1 MSCYMER
8 LGMNFV
14 DTGVFLAL
22 HLENDQYHSEA
33 VRLWREHGRSA
44 VTSNHVLNEVAT
56 VLARRAGCH
65 FASECVAD
73 IYAAP
78 SIEVVESTRE
88 DELDA
93 LRWMRKYAD
102 QRVTFTDCVSFAIMR
117 RRHIRRAFSFDRHF
131 RYVGFSR
138 IGLM

>member
-1 MSCYMER
+1 MDR

-44 VTSNHVLNEVAT
+44 VTSNHVLDEVAT
-56 VLARRAGCH
+56 VLARRAGYR

-93 LRWMRKYAD
+93 LRWMRKYAL
-102 QRVTFTDCVSFAIMR
+102 TTSWL
-117 RRHIRRAFSFDRHF
+117 
-131 RYVGFSR
+131 
-138 IGLM
+138 LMV